1 MDENIFVFVENIK
14 ILSNWID
21 GWKNECGWNVVNKQM
36 NTVVMMIDFENNGWN
51 SSVHVNLLQYF
62 RYFFCR
68 YDDYYDDDDKIF
80 TTSLYNGHRH
90 LKGNCWKK

>member
-36 NTVVMMIDFENNGWN
+36 NTVVMMTMMIDFENNGWN

-62 RYFFCR
+62 RYIFFVVMM
-68 YDDYYDDDDKIF
+68 IMMM
-80 TTSLYNGHRH
+80 TTTKSLPHHYIMAIDI
-90 LKGNCWKK
+90 